1 MGAAVGSLPGLGTR
15 SHLGGTAFGA
25 TAHGAVHGAF
35 MTLPPYTKSREG
47 EVQEQGFGVSNG
59 AHPVRSRPVE
69 ASSERMERA
78 CPAMR
83 SPSVSRFASFVG
95 NSRVE

>member
-1 MGAAVGSLPGLGTR
+1 
-15 SHLGGTAFGA
+15 
-25 TAHGAVHGAF
+25 

-47 EVQEQGFGVSNG
+47 EVQEQGFEVSNG

-78 CPAMR
+78 R
-83 SPSVSRFASFVG
+83 SSHAQPKGQQVRASRGQCG
-95 NSRVE
+95 NVVLENGFFDLTG